1 MKKIIIASDNPTK
14 IESTRRAF
22 MSVFPNDELIF
33 EGVPSESGVSAQPMT
48 DEETLLGAR
57 NRVLAVKALHPHA
70 DFWVGLEGG
79 VDDIMGELHQFSWT
93 YICSADGREG
103 KGRSA
108 TYIAPGIYRK
118 MLIEDGM
125 EIGQVGD
132 TIFKMQ
138 NSKQGSGAS
147 GLLTNDIIDRV
158 ELDRHATIFALI
170 PFIKPDLYC

>member
-1 MKKIIIASDNPTK
+1 MKKIIIASTNPTK
-14 IESTRRAF
+14 IESTRKAF
-22 MSVFPNDELIF
+22 LSVFPDEELVF
-33 EGVPSESGVSAQPMT
+33 EGVQTSSGVSEQPMT

-57 NRVLAVKALHPHA
+57 NRVLAIRQEHPDA

-93 YICSADGREG
+93 YVCAADGREG

-108 TYIAPGIYRK
+108 TYIAPKVYRT
-118 MLIEDGM
+118 MLIEQGM
-125 EIGQVGD
+125 GIGEVGD
-132 TIFKMQ
+132 TIFNMK

-147 GLLTNDIIDRV
+147 GLLTNGIIDRV

-170 PFIKPDLYC
+170 PFIKPELY

>member
-1 MKKIIIASDNPTK
+1 MKKVIIASDNPTK
-14 IESTRRAF
+14 IESTRCAF
-22 MSVFPNDELIF
+22 MSVFPDEELVF
-33 EGVPSESGVSAQPMT
+33 EGVATSSGVSGQPMT

-57 NRVLAVKALHPHA
+57 NRVLSIKAEHPAA

-93 YICSADGREG
+93 YISSADGREG

-108 TYIAPGIYRK
+108 TYIAPSIYRT
-118 MLIEDGM
+118 MLIEQGM

-132 TIFKMQ
+132 TLFKME

-147 GLLTNDIIDRV
+147 GLLTNGIIDRI

-170 PFIKPDLYC
+170 PFIKPELY